1 MPPTKAQRPHCIGPE
16 NGLLFKL
23 RFQNSENFV
32 HGVLFEVGFLD
43 QCFTRQRKHTLRSSA
58 SDTFQGLDHPVV
70 DFVAEF
76 VEVNTVLDHGN
87 QTAKVAVALIGSL
100 LGEKLL

>member
-1 MPPTKAQRPHCIGPE
+1 MEELKMPPTKAQRPHCIGPE

-43 QCFTRQRKHTLRSSA
+43 QCFTCNASTL
-58 SDTFQGLDHPVV
+58 F
-70 DFVAEF
+70 
-76 VEVNTVLDHGN
+76 
-87 QTAKVAVALIGSL
+87 AVAHPIPFKASITQSSISSL
-100 LGEKLL
+100 NSSR

>member
-1 MPPTKAQRPHCIGPE
+1 MEELKMPPTKAQRPHCIGPE

-76 VEVNTVLDHGN
+76 VEVNVLLFFLVYISV
-87 QTAKVAVALIGSL
+87 TSIL
-100 LGEKLL
+100 